1 MMVPLLGHS
10 LSFVQTGD
18 HAIRSLTVF
27 NPSNDDYDER
37 LDTMPIWSHDFLS
50 FVVDE
55 SAVYRMYANFT
66 TTDSIGQ
73 LYIKGKRIVSYKM
86 SAWITPNC

>member
-1 MMVPLLGHS
+1 
-10 LSFVQTGD
+10 
-18 HAIRSLTVF
+18 
-27 NPSNDDYDER
+27 
-37 LDTMPIWSHDFLS
+37 MPIWSHDFLS